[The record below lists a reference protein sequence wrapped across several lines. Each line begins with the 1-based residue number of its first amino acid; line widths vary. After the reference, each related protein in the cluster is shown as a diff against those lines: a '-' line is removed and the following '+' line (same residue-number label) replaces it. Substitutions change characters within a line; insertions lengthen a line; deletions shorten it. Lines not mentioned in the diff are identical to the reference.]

1 MSLFVGHATAKVF
14 EGEGVIKLA
23 TYFQIHQRKKGL
35 CTVLTAFFFFFSFF
49 VILRLFPNKYLN

>member
-35 CTVLTAFFFFFSFF
+35 CTVLTAFFSFFFFF
-49 VILRLFPNKYLN
+49 RNFEIVSK